1 MSFQGFRRDNGT
13 VGTRNYLLVI
23 STVVCANQV
32 ALNIANSVENAV
44 SITHQLGCGHLGAD
58 FMRVFST
65 LVGFGRNPNVAAVL
79 VVGLGCENIPA
90 KLVAGEIA
98 KSKKPVQYI
107 NIQDEGGTIKA
118 TQKGIEILLD
128 LSKDVSE
135 FEREKCDL
143 SELVLGLEC
152 GGSDATSGIVG
163 NPAVGIASDMVVNAG
178 GTVILPEAT
187 EWIGAEHLLARR
199 AVNEELGNKIYA
211 VVDKYISKVLSLGID
226 IRGSQP
232 TPGNIEGG
240 ITTIEEKS
248 LGTICKGGNSPI
260 QGLLEYGEKPPGK
273 GLYLMDEPGL
283 DVESITGLA
292 AAGSQLI
299 TFTTG
304 VGTPVGSPIVPVIKV
319 TGNHRTF
326 EKMNDNIDIDVST
339 VLEGEETL
347 TQAGERIFEEIL
359 EVASGKRTKAEILKN
374 REFAIYRVWQYMV

>member
-1 MSFQGFRRDNGT
+1 MSFQGFRRSDGT
-13 VGTRNYLLVI
+13 VGTRNYILVI

-32 ALNIANSVENAV
+32 AINIANSIDNA
-44 SITHQLGCGHLGAD
+44 IPLTHQLGCGHLGAD

-65 LVGFGRNPNVAAVL
+65 LVGFGQNPNVAAVL
-79 VVGLGCENIPA
+79 VVGLGCENIQA

-98 KSKKPVQYI
+98 KSKKPVHYI

-128 LSKDVSE
+128 LSKEVSE
-135 FEREKCDL
+135 FEREKCDI

-152 GGSDATSGIVG
+152 GGSDTTSGLVG
-163 NPAVGIASDMVVNAG
+163 NPAVGVASDMIVKAG

-199 AVNEELGNKIYA
+199 AINEELGRKIYA

-248 LGTICKGGNSPI
+248 LGTICKGGSSPI
-260 QGLLEYGEKPPGK
+260 QGLLEYGERPPGK

-299 TFTTG
+299 VFTTG

-319 TGNHRTF
+319 TGNRRTF

-339 VLEGEETL
+339 VLDGSEKL
-347 TQAGERIFEEIL
+347 QQAGERILKEIL
-359 EVASGKRTKAEILKN
+359 EVA
-374 REFAIYRVWQYMV
+374 

>member
-1 MSFQGFRRDNGT
+1 MSFQGFRRDDGT
-13 VGTRNYLLVI
+13 VGTRNNLLVI

-32 ALNIANSVENAV
+32 ALNVANNVEEAV
-44 SITHQLGCGHLGAD
+44 SITHPMGCGHLGAD
-58 FMRVFST
+58 FMRVLST
-65 LVGFGRNPNVAAVL
+65 LVGFGKNPNVAAAL
-79 VVGLGCENIPA
+79 VVGLGCENMSA
-90 KLVAGEIA
+90 KLVADEIA

-107 NIQDEGGTIKA
+107 NIQDEGGTLKA
-118 TQKGIEILLD
+118 TKRGTEILLA
-128 LSKDVSE
+128 LSEEASE
-135 FEREKCDL
+135 YTREKCDL
-143 SELVLGLEC
+143 SELILGLEC
-152 GGSDATSGIVG
+152 GGSDATSGLVA
-163 NPAVGIASDMVVNAG
+163 NPAVGVAADMVVQAG

-199 AVNEELGNKIYA
+199 AVNEEVKKRIYA
-211 VVDKYISKVLSLGID
+211 TVDKYINKVLSMGID
-226 IRGSQP
+226 PRGSQP
-232 TPGNIEGG
+232 TPGNIAGG

-248 LGTICKGGNSPI
+248 LGNICKAGYSAI
-260 QGLLEYGEKPPGK
+260 QGVLDYAERPPGK

-304 VGTPVGSPIVPVIKV
+304 LGTPAGSPIAPVIKI

-326 EKMNDNIDIDVST
+326 EKMGDNIDIDVSS
-339 VLEGEETL
+339 VLEGKETL
-347 TQAGERIFEEIL
+347 KQAGERIFKMIL

>member
-1 MSFQGFRRDNGT
+1 MSFQGFRRNDGT

-32 ALNIANSVENAV
+32 ALNIANSVENTV

-118 TQKGIEILLD
+118 TQKGIEILID

-143 SELVLGLEC
+143 SELILGLEC

-163 NPAVGIASDMVVNAG
+163 NPAVGIASDMVVKAG

-260 QGLLEYGEKPPGK
+260 QGLLEYGERPPGK

-319 TGNHRTF
+319 TGNHHTF
-326 EKMNDNIDIDVST
+326 EKMNDNIDIDVSSI
-339 VLEGEETL
+339 LEGEETL

>member
-1 MSFQGFRRDNGT
+1 MSFQGFRRNDGT
-13 VGTRNYLLVI
+13 VGTRNHILVI

-32 ALNIANSVENAV
+32 ALNIANSIENTV

-79 VVGLGCENIPA
+79 VVGLGCENISA

-118 TQKGIEILLD
+118 TQKGIEVLID
-128 LSKDVSE
+128 LSKEVSE
-135 FEREKCDL
+135 FEREKCDI

-163 NPAVGIASDMVVNAG
+163 NPSVGIASDMVVNAG

-199 AVNEELGNKIYA
+199 AVNEELGKKIYA

-260 QGLLEYGEKPPGK
+260 RGLLEYGEKPPGK

-292 AAGSQLI
+292 AAGCQVI
-299 TFTTG
+299 IFTTG
-304 VGTPVGSPIVPVIKV
+304 VGTPVGSPIVPVIKL

-339 VLEGEETL
+339 VLEGKETL
-347 TQAGERIFEEIL
+347 TQAGEKIFEEIL
-359 EVASGKRTKAEILKN
+359 KVASGKRTKAEILKN

>member
-1 MSFQGFRRDNGT
+1 
-13 VGTRNYLLVI
+13 VGTRNHILVV

-32 ALNIANSVENAV
+32 AVNVANSIDNAV

-58 FMRVFST
+58 FVRVFST
-65 LVGFGRNPNVAAVL
+65 LVGFGKNPNVAAVL
-79 VVGLGCENIPA
+79 VVGLGCENIQA
-90 KLVAGEIA
+90 KLVASEIA

-107 NIQDEGGTIKA
+107 NIQEEGGTIKA

-128 LSKDVSE
+128 LSEEVSH
-135 FEREKCDL
+135 FVREKCDL

-163 NPAVGIASDMVVNAG
+163 NPAVGVASDMVVKAG

-187 EWIGAEHLLARR
+187 EWIGAEHLLAKR
-199 AVNEELGNKIYA
+199 AVNEEIGKKIYA

-273 GLYLMDEPGL
+273 GLYVMDEPGL

-304 VGTPVGSPIVPVIKV
+304 VGTPVGSPIAPVIKV
-319 TGNHRTF
+319 TGNHRTY

-339 VLEGEETL
+339 VLEGKETL
-347 TQAGERIFEEIL
+347 QQAGERILKEIL
-359 EVASGKRTKAEILKN
+359 EVASGKRSKAEILKN

>member
-1 MSFQGFRRDNGT
+1 MSFQGFRRNDGT
-13 VGTRNYLLVI
+13 VGTRNHVLVV

-32 ALNIANSVENAV
+32 AVNVSNSIDKAV

-58 FMRVFST
+58 YMRVLST

-79 VVGLGCENIPA
+79 VVGLGCENIQA
-90 KLVAGEIA
+90 KLVAAEIA
-98 KSKKPVQYI
+98 KSNKPVQYI
-107 NIQDEGGTIKA
+107 NIQDEGETIKA
-118 TQKGIEILLD
+118 TQKGVEILLD
-128 LSKDVSE
+128 LSEEVSE

-143 SELVLGLEC
+143 SELVLGLQC

-163 NPAVGIASDMVVNAG
+163 NPAVGVASEMVVKAG

-199 AVNEELGNKIYA
+199 AVNEEIGKKVYA

-273 GLYLMDEPGL
+273 GLYVMDEPGL

-304 VGTPVGSPIVPVIKV
+304 VGTPVGSPIAPVIKV
-319 TGNHRTF
+319 TGNHRTY

-339 VLEGEETL
+339 VLEGRENL
-347 TQAGERIFEEIL
+347 QQAGERILKEIL
-359 EVASGKRTKAEILKN
+359 EVASGKGTKAEMLKN